1 MQSINLV
8 AHRITPIRTIEIVRR
23 KLAQLKMPFC
33 RMLHPFCRLDH
44 IYKYIQFYTFYTKR
58 VVGYVRFA
66 CDTKIF
72 EICHIARDSENKK
85 GVTIRMFDAKVRNG
99 HCIRTLNASH

>member
-8 AHRITPIRTIEIVRR
+8 ADRITPIRTIEIVRR

-44 IYKYIQFYTFYTKR
+44 IYINIFNFIHFIQNASSAMYDSHAIRKYSKSVISRET
-58 VVGYVRFA
+58 A
-66 CDTKIF
+66 KI
-72 EICHIARDSENKK
+72 KK
-85 GVTIRMFDAKVRNG
+85 GLLSECLMQKYEMDIAYA
-99 HCIRTLNASH
+99 H